1 MPDRDV
7 LTADRVRE
15 LLDFDGTKLSLA
27 AAPGRARPRFRP
39 FGDQYRLT
47 AYRHCRNYRPRAGLR
62 IVTGRTEPGLLRRD
76 QSNASS
82 RGCGMKTLLLP
93 DVIRDGLMS
102 IFDSQTTNRLLS
114 KPDLAQNIAIA
125 NGEAR
130 LRAVMTMRPLAA
142 FAFSQRVVADV
153 ADADSFPMP
162 LPGFDL
168 DAELARIREMAL
180 DLVRDKQ

>member
-1 MPDRDV
+1 
-7 LTADRVRE
+7 
-15 LLDFDGTKLSLA
+15 
-27 AAPGRARPRFRP
+27 
-39 FGDQYRLT
+39 
-47 AYRHCRNYRPRAGLR
+47 
-62 IVTGRTEPGLLRRD
+62 
-76 QSNASS
+76 
-82 RGCGMKTLLLP
+82 MKTLLLP

-114 KPDLAQNIAIA
+114 KLDLAQNIAIA

-130 LRAVMTMRPLAA
+130 LRAVMTMTPLAA
-142 FAFSQRVVADV
+142 FAFSQRVVANV